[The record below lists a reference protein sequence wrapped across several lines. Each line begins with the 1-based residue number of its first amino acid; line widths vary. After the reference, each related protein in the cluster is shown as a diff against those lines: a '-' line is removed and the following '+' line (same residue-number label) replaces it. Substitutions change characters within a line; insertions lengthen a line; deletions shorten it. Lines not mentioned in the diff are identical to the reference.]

1 MDIKFK
7 KLSLR
12 SSRIATL
19 TSLDALSISFIDC
32 QSTSP
37 NPATSELLEVAMD
50 DCVYL
55 LETTKPLSKTIQG
68 LTGIKPEAFK
78 DAISREALFS
88 AIQAQLAAQKP
99 QWIVAHFARFE
110 LTLLNR
116 LWQEFASVPFPV
128 PFICTHKLA
137 KRLHPDIPSFGLR
150 AVASWYG
157 DTLHEHKRAK
167 DHVDATRWIWQ
178 RMLVELQAQSI
189 TDEAT
194 LAAFLDEKPKR
205 TSHRKS
211 YLIERDTRLTLPEE
225 PGVYRYIGRNGRIL
239 YVGKA
244 TSLKHRVNS
253 YFTGGLRRDHR
264 KREMLAQAVDVK
276 ITVVPTPLHAGML
289 EYEEIQIHQPP
300 YNKMFRGDVLSLED
314 ELQPLLKD
322 PLTLDEGDLAHARRH
337 LFYGIDDL
345 NVLRGGL
352 SQWRALYP
360 STSSWDFRTL
370 IQHGLP
376 LLKIWIAEEKERL
389 LKDAEATPDETE
401 ETASDEGEV
410 EDEEEFVWT
419 EELILQAAIA
429 WTRRAARDYIRRRY
443 LKRLRGAVV
452 NTDDG
457 LTYQASPEVDDRQA
471 KVLLHEIRRAAAK
484 GQHWV
489 FVKPWPMHI
498 PFWI

>member
-1 MDIKFK
+1 MT
-7 KLSLR
+7 
-12 SSRIATL
+12 A
-19 TSLDALSISFIDC
+19 LDTLSISFIDC

-37 NPATSELLEVAMD
+37 NPATCELLEVALD

-55 LETTKPLSKTIQG
+55 LETTKPLSKTIQS

-78 DAISREALFS
+78 DAISREALFT
-88 AIQAQLAAQKP
+88 AIKAQLEATQP

-116 LWQEFASVPFPV
+116 LWQEFAGTPFPI

-167 DHVDATRWIWQ
+167 DHVHATQWIWQ
-178 RMLVELQAQSI
+178 RMLVELQAQGI
-189 TDEAT
+189 HDET
-194 LAAFLDEKPKR
+194 SLAAFLEEKPKR
-205 TSHRKS
+205 PTNRKS

-225 PGVYRYIGRNGRIL
+225 PGVYRYIARNGRIL

-289 EYEEIQIHQPP
+289 EYDEIQMHQPP

-314 ELQPLLKD
+314 ELRPLLKE
-322 PLTLDEGDLAHARRH
+322 PLTLDEQDLAHAKRH

-345 NVLRGGL
+345 DVLRAGL
-352 SQWRALYP
+352 QQWRALSP
-360 STSSWDFRTL
+360 ATSSWEFRTL

-376 LLKIWIAEEKERL
+376 LLKAWITEEKERL
-389 LKDAEATPDETE
+389 RKEAEAAEGLTDETPELAADTEQPE
-401 ETASDEGEV
+401 EAPEFIWTAALVQD
-410 EDEEEFVWT
+410 
-419 EELILQAAIA
+419 AAVA

-443 LKRLRGAVV
+443 LKRLRGAVIAS
-452 NTDDG
+452 DDG
-457 LTYQASPEVDDRQA
+457 LTYEARPDVDDRQA
-471 KVLLHEIRRAAAK
+471 KILLHEIRRAAAK
-484 GQHWV
+484 DQHWV